1 MKKLPKYSYPYLPAP
16 RSDDKEYMELA
27 RHWCE
32 QRDTNEQLKSERNFW
47 RGLFIFTIILLM
59 LVLAVNAIHIYTQH
73 LIITV
78 K

>member
-1 MKKLPKYSYPYLPAP
+1 MTKLPKFSYPYLPAP

-27 RHWCE
+27 RHWRE
-32 QRDTNEQLKSERNFW
+32 QRNTNEQLVSERNFW
-47 RGLFIFTIILLM
+47 RGLFILTIILLI
-59 LVLAVNAIHIYTQH
+59 LLLAVNAIHIYTQH

>member
-1 MKKLPKYSYPYLPAP
+1 MTELPKFSYPYLPAP

-27 RHWCE
+27 RQWAKLRNRNGKLE
-32 QRDTNEQLKSERNFW
+32 SDRNFW
-47 RGLFIFTIILLM
+47 RGLFILTIALLILL
-59 LVLAVNAIHIYTQH
+59 LTVNAIHIYTQH

>member
-1 MKKLPKYSYPYLPAP
+1 MKELPKFSYPYSPVP

-27 RHWCE
+27 RHWAKLRNRNGKLE
-32 QRDTNEQLKSERNFW
+32 SDRNFW
-47 RGLFIFTIILLM
+47 RGLFILTIMLLM
-59 LVLAVNAIHIYTQH
+59 LLLAVDAIHIYTQH

>member
-1 MKKLPKYSYPYLPAP
+1 MTKLPKFDYPYLPAP

-27 RHWCE
+27 RHWRE
-32 QRDTNEQLKSERNFW
+32 QKDTNEQLESDRNFW

-73 LIITV
+73 LEITI